1 MGYDLRTI
9 TPDVLETNNYVVLDF
24 EVDTSHGDYG
34 HPVHPDNALLLACY
48 KRPGGATHAVWDD
61 EYGQAVLLNAL
72 EAADMMVAHNGK
84 YELGWLRRCGLKKPI
99 IVFDTKLAEYVLM
112 GNLAAGDELNAPRG
126 TSLDECCIR
135 RGMPAKD
142 PVVDIMIH
150 NQINPVRIPRPWLEG
165 RCRQDVESTEQL
177 FLLQRK
183 ELRDSGRLGV
193 LLTRGILTPALVDIE
208 AEGMRLDP
216 ARVTTVHAEHR
227 VKLKELTI
235 EMDQLTGGLNWKS
248 GPQVAEFLY
257 NSPKSTPK
265 VDDENRPMWLVP
277 NRKGRLVEMAAG
289 SEEFNKAETYWSKK
303 LDGESPTFLQLCQRA
318 YTRPGLGFRELR
330 KGDGEPRRTK
340 GGQKLTDQK
349 TIDVLVATTEAQ
361 KAFVACRKKLG
372 KVSAALTKSL
382 EFFNGVCKHKGGV
395 FHAEINQTRTA
406 THRTSSTGIP
416 ERFVEVEGEEPVERS
431 AQFQNLANAFK
442 PLFCASGAGRLLAEA
457 DGSQLEFRTAGQV
470 SGDEQMIEDILNPEF
485 DAHVTSAAAMKGV
498 SYEELLA
505 RYRAGDTEAG
515 KWRKAAKPDTFGP
528 LYGKSRGTPEQMRW
542 IEEFRRRYA
551 GFYSYS
557 EANVHRV
564 LTDKVLALPW
574 GMRYYWPHAKLGGG
588 DYINCRTAV
597 YNYPIQGFATAEII
611 PIAVACFRQRVAEAE
626 ESGEIESGD
635 IVILN
640 TVHDSI
646 ICDISEAALES
657 WKEIALSAF
666 TLDVY
671 AYLRNVYHYEF
682 DRVPLG
688 VGMNYGTHW
697 ADPENTEEEWDVYPT
712 GKRVKRK

>member
-1 MGYDLRTI
+1 
-9 TPDVLETNNYVVLDF
+9 
-24 EVDTSHGDYG
+24 
-34 HPVHPDNALLLACY
+34 
-48 KRPGGATHAVWDD
+48 
-61 EYGQAVLLNAL
+61 
-72 EAADMMVAHNGK
+72 VAWLGTTKKDGTANG
-84 YELGWLRRCGLKKPI
+84 
-99 IVFDTKLAEYVLM
+99 
-112 GNLAAGDELNAPRG
+112 N
-126 TSLDECCIR
+126 
-135 RGMPAKD
+135 GMPA
-142 PVVDIMIH
+142 
-150 NQINPVRIPRPWLEG
+150 
-165 RCRQDVESTEQL
+165 
-177 FLLQRK
+177 
-183 ELRDSGRLGV
+183 
-193 LLTRGILTPALVDIE
+193 IL
-208 AEGMRLDP
+208 
-216 ARVTTVHAEHR
+216 
-227 VKLKELTI
+227 
-235 EMDQLTGGLNWKS
+235 
-248 GPQVAEFLY
+248 
-257 NSPKSTPK
+257 
-265 VDDENRPMWLVP
+265 
-277 NRKGRLVEMAAG
+277 
-289 SEEFNKAETYWSKK
+289 
-303 LDGESPTFLQLCQRA
+303 RA
-318 YTRPGLGFRELR
+318 YTRPGLGFKELR
-330 KGDGEPRRTK
+330 KGDGEARRTK

-382 EFFNGVCKHKGGV
+382 EFFNGVCLHSGGV
-395 FHAEINQTRTA
+395 FHAEINQTKTA

-416 ERFVEVEGEEPVERS
+416 QSFVEVAGEEPVTRS
-431 AQFQNLANAFK
+431 AQFQNLPNAFK
-442 PLFCASGAGRLLAEA
+442 PLFCARGPGRLLAEA

-505 RYRAGDTEAG
+505 KYRAGDAEAG

-528 LYGKSRGTPEQMRW
+528 LYGKSRGSPEQMRW

-551 GFYSYS
+551 GFYTFS

-564 LTDKVLALPW
+564 LADKVLALPW

-611 PIAVACFRQRVAEAE
+611 PIAVACFRQRIAEAE
-626 ESGEIESGD
+626 ASGKIKAGD
-635 IVILN
+635 VVILN

-646 ICDISEAALES
+646 ICDIAESALEV
-657 WKEIALSAF
+657 WKEIALNAF

-712 GKRVKRK
+712 GQRVKRK